1 MALTPKDILDIS
13 EPVEAIYQRTVDE
26 LLINIARHFRTDA
39 TERTRYWEIK
49 KLSEMGA
56 LTKESAAIIAKNTG
70 MLPEEVERAFLQV
83 SEKACL
89 DVDPQLRAAAEQGI
103 LQDPGTSPSTSP
115 TVRRMVQSYVDQAVD
130 KTNMTNT
137 TMLEST
143 RRAYLASV
151 QTVVSEEQLA
161 EANTIISA
169 EALEVAT
176 GQETRTRAIRKAMDQ
191 LGRNG
196 IAGFYDRSG
205 RAWSPDAY
213 AAMVVRTTSHNAAI
227 GAIRSRQQE
236 YGGGDIFQVSTH
248 GGARPLCYPYQGK
261 FYTWSSGGG
270 TFKDG
275 AGQEHK
281 YEPITATSYGEPA
294 GLFGINC
301 GHHPIPMIPGFSYP
315 QEGPTQDE
323 EENRREYEE
332 SQRQRQL
339 ERNIRNAKR
348 DLAMADATGDED
360 LVDQMEAKVKRE
372 QAKMRAF
379 IKQTGRARRYDR
391 EQIPDGTT
399 GPVPKLQ
406 TKKPT
411 TPTPEPAPTTQS
423 FGDRIRGIRG
433 TSSGAPT
440 TQQIRQAGRVM
451 AEEYA
456 QRIEERRAI
465 YQPTIDERTAEI
477 ERLTAQADALKE
489 ERERILDA
497 LPEPDNPYDAIM
509 QMASQA
515 GTETAER
522 LDDIYNDLRGINT
535 QIEKARDAIA
545 AAQNSIIG
553 TQAERMQ
560 WTADMIAQVR
570 PVGSEGLDVAGHL
583 GRSRSSVRPR
593 IETAYAHYPRAW
605 VEASI
610 ARGELKPEKTDRG
623 YYSDWQHT
631 IAISGATPEKQTETA
646 VHELGHRFEY
656 SVEGIRDQERE
667 FYEVRTAGEDAE
679 WLGYGY
685 RRDERTRKDQ
695 FISPYMGKDYGGRAF
710 ELVSMGFQY
719 AYTHPELLAKDPDM
733 QEWIYGLLLMI

>member
-1 MALTPKDILDIS
+1 MLTPKDILEIS

-26 LLINIARHFRTDA
+26 LLINIARHFKTSA

-103 LQDPGTSPSTSP
+103 LQDPGTSPTTSP
-115 TVRRMVQSYVDQAVD
+115 NMRRMVQSYVDQAVD
-130 KTNMTNT
+130 KTNMVNT

-143 RRAYLASV
+143 RRAYLQSV
-151 QTVVSEEQLA
+151 QTVVSEEQME
-161 EANTIISA
+161 EAKMVLSA
-169 EALEVAT
+169 EALEATT
-176 GQETRTRAIRKAMDQ
+176 GQETRVRAIRKAMDQ

-261 FYTWSSGGG
+261 FYTWSNGGG

-275 AGQEHK
+275 AGHEHK

-332 SQRQRQL
+332 SQQQRQL
-339 ERNIRNAKR
+339 ERNIREAKR
-348 DLAMADATGDED
+348 NLAMADATGDED
-360 LVDQMEAKVKRE
+360 LVDQMEAKVKQE

-379 IKQTGRARRYDR
+379 IRQTGRARRYDR

-399 GPVPKLQ
+399 GPIPKLQ

-411 TPTPEPAPTTQS
+411 TPAPEPASRAFSTGKQASEFFGVRPERSLRRENREEYDRQRAAYEASMFGSWSSGLTPEQSGSIGAYSGDAYSGINGLLRGQMTQRMVEAW
-423 FGDRIRGIRG
+423 DQTETRGIREMIGHIDTALESFELTEPIRVYRTCESDVLEALTPEVGAAFRDDAFVSTSALSRKVASGNIVMQIDVPAG
-433 TSSGAPT
+433 TGHGAWINPLSGAED
-440 TQQIRQAGRVM
+440 
-451 AEEYA
+451 EEYEFLLPRGSEFRVKGVRKEGDDTIVEMEFIGS
-456 QRIEERRAI
+456 QRQPIKYATRDEVIERWKRLGIYDEERA
-465 YQPTIDERTAEI
+465 
-477 ERLTAQADALKE
+477 K
-489 ERERILDA
+489 
-497 LPEPDNPYDAIM
+497 
-509 QMASQA
+509 
-515 GTETAER
+515 
-522 LDDIYNDLRGINT
+522 
-535 QIEKARDAIA
+535 QI
-545 AAQNSIIG
+545 
-553 TQAERMQ
+553 
-560 WTADMIAQVR
+560 
-570 PVGSEGLDVAGHL
+570 
-583 GRSRSSVRPR
+583 
-593 IETAYAHYPRAW
+593 
-605 VEASI
+605 
-610 ARGELKPEKTDRG
+610 
-623 YYSDWQHT
+623 
-631 IAISGATPEKQTETA
+631 
-646 VHELGHRFEY
+646 
-656 SVEGIRDQERE
+656 
-667 FYEVRTAGEDAE
+667 
-679 WLGYGY
+679 
-685 RRDERTRKDQ
+685 
-695 FISPYMGKDYGGRAF
+695 
-710 ELVSMGFQY
+710 
-719 AYTHPELLAKDPDM
+719 
-733 QEWIYGLLLMI
+733 

>member
-1 MALTPKDILDIS
+1 MAQLTPKDILEIS

-26 LLINIARHFRTDA
+26 LLINIARHFQTSA

-379 IKQTGRARRYDR
+379 IKETGRARRYDR

-399 GPVPKLQ
+399 GPIPKLQ
-406 TKKPT
+406 TRRPT
-411 TPTPEPAPTTQS
+411 TPAPAAPAAPRRAAFTPAGTLAEAMAYADRFVEPYKGAY
-423 FGDRIRGIRG
+423 
-433 TSSGAPT
+433 SGAVDYSGIDVQYANGMNRAMTEVLDVYTPKYPIRNIKPFNTREKRFKDT
-440 TQQIRQAGRVM
+440 TAEAAYQWGVGDMFFNKKIYKSEKEFAKHVSAYHELIQTVLPNIDGLIAKYQEDQSQAGR
-451 AEEYA
+451 ARLRY
-456 QRIEERRAI
+456 
-465 YQPTIDERTAEI
+465 
-477 ERLTAQADALKE
+477 LTALKLTGRTNVSPPDA
-489 ERERILDA
+489 
-497 LPEPDNPYDAIM
+497 Y
-509 QMASQA
+509 
-515 GTETAER
+515 
-522 LDDIYNDLRGINT
+522 
-535 QIEKARDAIA
+535 
-545 AAQNSIIG
+545 
-553 TQAERMQ
+553 
-560 WTADMIAQVR
+560 
-570 PVGSEGLDVAGHL
+570 GS
-583 GRSRSSVRPR
+583 
-593 IETAYAHYPRAW
+593 T
-605 VEASI
+605 
-610 ARGELKPEKTDRG
+610 
-623 YYSDWQHT
+623 
-631 IAISGATPEKQTETA
+631 
-646 VHELGHRFEY
+646 VHELGHFLDDRLFRRTMKDAGFDLRASFDRYATGISAYATADLNEY
-656 SVEGIRDQERE
+656 VAES
-667 FYEVRTAGEDAE
+667 FTAF
-679 WLGYGY
+679 WLGEE
-685 RRDERTRKDQ
+685 DK
-695 FISPYMGKDYGGRAF
+695 
-710 ELVSMGFQY
+710 V
-719 AYTHPELLAKDPDM
+719 DPDLVRIFREA
-733 QEWIYGLLLMI
+733 QK

>member
-1 MALTPKDILDIS
+1 MLTPKDILDIS

-143 RRAYLASV
+143 RRAYLQSV

-161 EANTIISA
+161 EANMIISA

-261 FYTWSSGGG
+261 FYTWSAAGGG

-332 SQRQRQL
+332 SQQQRQL
-339 ERNIRNAKR
+339 ERNIREAKR
-348 DLAMADATGDED
+348 NLAMADATGDED
-360 LVDQMEAKVKRE
+360 LVDQMEAKVRAE

-379 IKQTGRARRYDR
+379 IKQTGRTRRYDR

-399 GPVPKLQ
+399 GPIPKLQ

-411 TPTPEPAPTTQS
+411 TPAAPVSRTFSTGEQASEFFGVRPERSLRRENREEYDRQRAAYEASMFGSWSSGLTPEQSGSIGAYSGDAYSGINGLLRGQMTERMVEAWDRTETRGVREMIGHIDTALESFELTEPIRVYRTCESDVLEALTPEVGATFRDDAFVSTSALSRKVASGNIVMQIDVPA
-423 FGDRIRGIRG
+423 G
-433 TSSGAPT
+433 TGHGAWINPLSGAED
-440 TQQIRQAGRVM
+440 
-451 AEEYA
+451 EEYEFLLPRGSEFRVKGVRKEGEDTIIEMEFTGS
-456 QRIEERRAI
+456 QRQPIKYATRDEVIERWKRLGI
-465 YQPTIDERTAEI
+465 YDDERA
-477 ERLTAQADALKE
+477 K
-489 ERERILDA
+489 
-497 LPEPDNPYDAIM
+497 
-509 QMASQA
+509 
-515 GTETAER
+515 
-522 LDDIYNDLRGINT
+522 
-535 QIEKARDAIA
+535 QI
-545 AAQNSIIG
+545 
-553 TQAERMQ
+553 
-560 WTADMIAQVR
+560 
-570 PVGSEGLDVAGHL
+570 
-583 GRSRSSVRPR
+583 
-593 IETAYAHYPRAW
+593 
-605 VEASI
+605 
-610 ARGELKPEKTDRG
+610 
-623 YYSDWQHT
+623 
-631 IAISGATPEKQTETA
+631 
-646 VHELGHRFEY
+646 
-656 SVEGIRDQERE
+656 
-667 FYEVRTAGEDAE
+667 
-679 WLGYGY
+679 
-685 RRDERTRKDQ
+685 
-695 FISPYMGKDYGGRAF
+695 
-710 ELVSMGFQY
+710 
-719 AYTHPELLAKDPDM
+719 
-733 QEWIYGLLLMI
+733 